1 MDYPRLIEKVYEH
14 LECNDVD
21 KAVMTCL
28 RLARHL
34 RDYYNSTM
42 FLRELYPDVC
52 QLRQAFYDDT
62 NGLKEEAIKY
72 LWEKSQEDWL
82 NGRTLGFSISSED
95 RDKNVLVYG
104 VGELKSELDQLEKSI
119 EDMRLPNGMGEFD
132 LAAFTDRYS
141 SHKAQFRLMIKG
153 IHTINDR
160 IKTRCLNYAI
170 RLEKQL
176 EAQNKSVVF
185 LHTIQNEVN
194 NYFKVNSEDVYMKL
208 QKAAQLVDTTDPEDQ
223 SLLLTL
229 VRRAIKAVAD
239 YFYPPVDGTVK
250 CSDGE
255 DRVLND
261 ERYLNR
267 LQEYLTVSFAKSSSN
282 VLLQAELEH
291 LIAVARKLN
300 DIASKGVH
308 TDVSFAEAK
317 QGLVCLYMFL
327 YNLTS
332 KLQYKGSQE

>member
-1 MDYPRLIEKVYEH
+1 MDYPKLIEKVYEH

-42 FLRELYPDVC
+42 FLRELYPDAC

-62 NGLKEEAIKY
+62 NELKEEVVKN
-72 LWEKSQEDWL
+72 LWEKTQDDWIK
-82 NGRTLGFSISSED
+82 GRTLGFSISSED
-95 RDKNVLVYG
+95 ENKNVLVYG
-104 VGELKSELDQLEKSI
+104 IGELMTEVDQLEKSI
-119 EDMRLPNGMGEFD
+119 EDMRLPSGMGEFD

-141 SHKAQFRLMIKG
+141 NHKSQFRLMIKT

-176 EAQNKSVVF
+176 EAQNKSVTF

-194 NYFKVNSEDVYMKL
+194 NYFKANSDDVYMKL
-208 QKAAQLVDTTDPEDQ
+208 QKANQLVDSTDTEDH

-239 YFYPPVDGTVK
+239 YYYPPVDGLVK
-250 CSDGE
+250 CLDGKERLMSDE
-255 DRVLND
+255 H
-261 ERYLNR
+261 YLNR
-267 LQEYLTVSFAKSSSN
+267 LQEFLSMTFSKSSSN
-282 VLLQAELEH
+282 DLLQAELEH
-291 LIAVARKLN
+291 LATVARKLN
-300 DIASKGVH
+300 NVASKGVH
-308 TDVSFAEAK
+308 TDVSFVEAK
-317 QGLVCLYMFL
+317 QGLVVLYMFL
-327 YNLTS
+327 CSLTS
-332 KLQYKGSQE
+332 KLQYKTSEG